1 MILRDKLN
9 IMELTTVKDTEG
21 YNLNT
26 WVDGSKTINC
36 EYMHSSGKI
45 DLREYG
51 ITDVTRAALVFTRRN
66 TTLKEN
72 GRVKITSAIQDI
84 VDKRFIIKVIKPYKT
99 HYELILEGEKNG

>member
-9 IMELTTVKDTEG
+9 IMEETTIKDNEG
-21 YNLNT
+21 YNLIT
-26 WVDGSKTINC
+26 WVDGSVTIDC

-51 ITDVTRAALVFTRRN
+51 ITDVTRAALVFVKNN
-66 TTLKEN
+66 TLLKEN
-72 GRVKITSAIQDI
+72 SRVKITTTIQDI
-84 VDKRFIIKVIKPYKT
+84 NAKRFVIKVIKPYKT

>member
-9 IMELTTVKDTEG
+9 IMEQTTTKDNEG
-21 YNLNT
+21 YNIIT
-26 WVDGSKTINC
+26 WTDGSTTINC

-51 ITDVTRAALVFTRRN
+51 ITDVTRAALVFTKN
-66 TTLKEN
+66 NKALKEN
-72 GRVKITSAIQDI
+72 GRVKITSDIQDI
-84 VDKRFIIKVIKPYKT
+84 NGKRFIIKVIKPYKT